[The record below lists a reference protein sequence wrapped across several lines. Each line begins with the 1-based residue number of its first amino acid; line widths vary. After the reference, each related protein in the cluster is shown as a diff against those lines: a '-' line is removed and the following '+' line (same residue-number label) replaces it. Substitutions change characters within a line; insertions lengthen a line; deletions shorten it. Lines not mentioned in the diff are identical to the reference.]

1 MITEAQIRMM
11 MPDVTGD
18 IVALLQAAAID
29 TPERIAAFMAH
40 LACDGGDVAAACATW
55 NAEGFSALA
64 DQNDFQEITR
74 RITPTFE
81 GWDRRVGAWLRNLEI
96 AGTAQDTLLRLGDR
110 GPAVITIQQA
120 LGLPPGG
127 LFDEATD
134 MAVRAFQA
142 AQALT
147 VDGVVGTETRAAL
160 GIGTE

>member
-40 LACDGGDVAAACATW
+40 LAW